1 MKCVNAFFFTICEG
15 VDGIETGNN
24 LTNERQVA
32 RKSTN
37 AGVATQQLVGRN
49 QSMRHFADVCRA
61 QSSIKQSNDVFR
73 LWRYSPGWARQ
84 DTNNAA
90 HIYRLL
96 SRLGLVLPFDAST
109 VNGNKRKS
117 KSFRCAVCE

>member
-1 MKCVNAFFFTICEG
+1 MKCVNAFFFTIGEG

-49 QSMRHFADVCRA
+49 QGMRHVAHVC
-61 QSSIKQSNDVFR
+61 
-73 LWRYSPGWARQ
+73 G
-84 DTNNAA
+84 T
-90 HIYRLL
+90 
-96 SRLGLVLPFDAST
+96 
-109 VNGNKRKS
+109 
-117 KSFRCAVCE
+117 

>member
-1 MKCVNAFFFTICEG
+1 MKRINAYLFTISEG
-15 VDGIETGNN
+15 VDGIETDNN

-32 RKSTN
+32 RKSAN
-37 AGVATQQLVGRN
+37 AGVSTQQLVGCN
-49 QSMRHFADVCRA
+49 QSMRHFTHVCRA
-61 QSSIKQSNDVFR
+61 QSSIKQSNDVSR
-73 LWRYSPGWARQ
+73 LWRYSPSWARQ